1 MKANNRPAADK
12 PAFAGLARRFR
23 SCWLYAMLIAGS
35 AVFAWPFLWM
45 ASASVK
51 VEREQFAEDSG
62 LLPQRP
68 VPRSVSPYIEERTH
82 SAYEH
87 PRLAELLPYVETD
100 LQSRALVW
108 PEGIDSA
115 RARERLARG
124 VFRRVAR
131 FARDEWWK
139 LPAPELAGR
148 LVALITPSMVEAER
162 AAIAR
167 GLVIGQVVVRSY
179 DLQEEV
185 TVAPDAVAAAWT
197 ISGPGRARFLTGGS
211 DPATAT
217 QGRLLAYD
225 LSAGGRVALTTSF
238 DIGFPLE
245 RLHRLQLSLRPDD
258 TWHALQGYVEMGGR
272 RYRAERP
279 ATLGDTNWIT
289 LTWQLPGPDDL
300 TNQQKIW
307 VLLRDEGSSG
317 PGAPALSAQSDK
329 SAPARIKFTVELQ
342 RRGPL
347 AAWWAK
353 IARNYRIVLEHVPFG
368 RYVATSLYLVI
379 LQVVATL
386 FSCSLVAYSFS
397 RLRWPGRGAC
407 FLLMLGTMM
416 LPGQV
421 TMIPH
426 FLVIRE
432 LGWYNT
438 LLPLWVPSLCA
449 NAFYVFLLCQ
459 FMRGIPRDLEDAARI
474 DGCGVLRIY
483 WHVMLPMVRP
493 SLAAIGIFTFM
504 GAWNDFMGPLIYL
517 QDQRLYPLSLG
528 LYALN
533 VQNIQGSN
541 SMGMMMAGSLLMTL
555 PVIGL
560 FFFAQRYF
568 IQGIAMTGMK
578 G

>member
-1 MKANNRPAADK
+1 MKATEPRPHAAA
-12 PAFAGLARRFR
+12 PASAIVAGRFR
-23 SCWLYAMLIAGS
+23 ALWLYALLVTGS
-35 AVFAWPFLWM
+35 AVFVWPFLWM
-45 ASASVK
+45 AAASVK
-51 VEREQFAEDSG
+51 LDREQFSEDAG
-62 LLPQRP
+62 LLPGRP
-68 VPRSVSPYIEERTH
+68 VPRPVSPYVETRAH
-82 SAYEH
+82 GGYDH
-87 PRLAELLPYVETD
+87 PRLAEMLSYIEAD
-100 LQSRALVW
+100 LRARSIPW
-108 PEGIDSA
+108 PEGVSA
-115 RARERLARG
+115 DAGLDQVARG

-131 FARDEWWK
+131 FAPDVWW
-139 LPAPELAGR
+139 ELAAPDLATR
-148 LVALITPSMVEAER
+148 LLPLVTSSMVETER
-162 AAIAR
+162 AAVSR
-167 GLVIGQVVVRSY
+167 GLVVGQVVARSY
-179 DLQEEV
+179 DLDE
-185 TVAPDAVAAAWT
+185 TIAVPPAAISSAWT
-197 ISGPGRARFLTGGS
+197 ISGSASARFLPAES
-211 DPATAT
+211 DPVSAK

-225 LSAGGRVALTTSF
+225 LDAGDKVILSTVF
-238 DIGFPLE
+238 DAGFPLE
-245 RLHRLQLSLRPDD
+245 RLHRLQLFLRPDD
-258 TWHALQGYVEMGGR
+258 TWHALQCFVEMSGR

-279 ATLGDTNWIT
+279 ASLGDINWVT

-307 VLLRDEGSSG
+307 VLLREDDTPASG
-317 PGAPALSAQSDK
+317 VRPVVE
-329 SAPARIKFTVELQ
+329 SAPGRIRLTLELQ
-342 RRGPL
+342 RRGAL
-347 AAWWAK
+347 GAWWAK
-353 IARNYRIVLEHVPFG
+353 ISRNYHTVLEHIPFG

-386 FSCSLVAYSFS
+386 FSCSLVAYAFA

-407 FLLMLGTMM
+407 FLLMLGTLM

-426 FLVIRE
+426 FLIIRE

-438 LLPLWVPSLCA
+438 LLPLWAPSLCA

-459 FMRGIPRDLEDAARI
+459 FMRGIPRDLENAARI

-504 GAWNDFMGPLIYL
+504 GVWNDFMGPLIYL

-541 SMGMMMAGSLLMTL
+541 SMGMMMAGSFLMTL
-555 PVIGL
+555 PVIAL